1 MWRDAS
7 GSVRTG
13 WKVAGFL
20 ALSAASV
27 VVAAFLAGMFGGGT
41 WQVVA
46 LAAVLVLGL
55 TRIFEGKRPRA
66 RGTSLAWFA
75 VGSVVGTAL
84 VCGLAWGLMLHGVL
98 YWVPNRAFTGPV
110 ALTGTAYFFFAV
122 LVEELVFRGYALR
135 RLADSLGPKV
145 AVGLLAVG
153 FGGYH
158 LVNLGTSTSVKSGGL
173 ELLWTA
179 AGPAIGAVVFG
190 VAALRTKGIALPVG
204 LHLGWNWTQWQFFSV
219 PGDDTPMGLWS
230 PILVPTANPI
240 AFQVGYVVAMAV
252 ALAAVLLAT
261 RRDYR
266 PENSQFRAVSDLSA

>member
-1 MWRDAS
+1 MRRDVI
-7 GSVRTG
+7 GTG

-20 ALSAASV
+20 ALSAAAV
-27 VVAAFLAGMFGGGT
+27 VVAAVLGGMLGKGP
-41 WQVVA
+41 WPVVA
-46 LAAVLVLGL
+46 IAAALVLVL
-55 TRIFEGKRPRA
+55 TRLFDGKRPATGRLK
-66 RGTSLAWFA
+66 RLAWFA
-75 VGSVVGTAL
+75 VGAVVGTAL

-98 YWVPNRAFTGPV
+98 YWVPNRAFTGSV

-158 LVNLGTSTSVKSGGL
+158 LVNLGTSPSVKSGGL

-190 VAALRTKGIALPVG
+190 VAALRTGGIALPLG

-230 PILVPTANPI
+230 PILVPTANPV
-240 AFQVGYVVAMAV
+240 AFQVGYLVAMAV
-252 ALAAVLLAT
+252 ALAAVLLGT
-261 RRDYR
+261 RDYR
-266 PENSQFRAVSDLSA
+266 PGNSQLRAASDFSA